1 MFSASATVVGS
12 VMLRVSGN
20 FSTNSPDEMAH
31 DPKRINGKDGKNWA
45 CKKKKCT
52 QQVKK

>member
-45 CKKKKCT
+45 CKEET
-52 QQVKK
+52 YSTS